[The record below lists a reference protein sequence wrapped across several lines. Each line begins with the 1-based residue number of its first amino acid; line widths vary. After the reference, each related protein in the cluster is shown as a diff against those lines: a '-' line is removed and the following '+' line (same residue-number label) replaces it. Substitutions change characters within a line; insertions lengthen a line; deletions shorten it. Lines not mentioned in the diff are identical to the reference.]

1 LNFARRLLTALFVL
15 LALFFSVLAFGL
27 AADGRT
33 AVGLACAAVSL
44 LETATASL
52 IWIAAPVAPRW

>member
-1 LNFARRLLTALFVL
+1 LNHARRLFTALFVL
-15 LALFFSVLAFGL
+15 LALFNATVAVGL
-27 AADGRT
+27 ILNGRT